1 MLKAVIFDMDGVII
15 DSEPFHWEV
24 NKKIFRALGIE
35 VPEKEYGNYIGV
47 SNVNM
52 WTEIRKKHGLPQPV
66 EQLVN
71 MQVSGNI
78 DFMKREHFD
87 PIDGVVDFIV
97 DLKSRNTALAIASSS
112 PNIIIGMVL
121 NGFGIK
127 KYFDAIVSGED
138 FEKGKPAPDIFL
150 KAASLLKI
158 SPGQCIVIEDSTHGV
173 DAAMAAGMKC
183 LGFSNKNSL
192 NQNLKNADYV
202 FKTFRELS
210 VNAILRLDEP
220 S

>member
-24 NKKIFRALGIE
+24 NKKNFYTLGIE
-35 VPEKEYGNYIGV
+35 VPEKEYENYIGV

-52 WTEIRKKHGLPQPV
+52 WTEIKKKHGLLQPV

-78 DFMKREHFD
+78 DFMKRERFD
-87 PIDGVVDFIV
+87 PIDGVIDFIV
-97 DLKSRNTALAIASSS
+97 ELKSRNTALAIASSS

-127 KYFDAIVSGED
+127 KYFDVIVSGED
-138 FEKGKPAPDIFL
+138 FENGKPAPDIFL

-158 SPGQCIVIEDSTHGV
+158 SPEQCIVIEDSTHGV
-173 DAAMAAGMKC
+173 DAARAAGMKC

-192 NQNLKNADYV
+192 NQDLKNADSV
-202 FKTFRELS
+202 FKTFRDLS
-210 VNAILRLDEP
+210 VKAILRLDEP